1 MKWGLRGNY
10 SRSGSLSLSLYS
22 FSRGDFRSLSSSSF
36 LESPLDGQSS
46 KTGFT
51 VNKSYE
57 MNSEISEYT
66 SETGVLIHIQNKAT
80 QSIGFKSNFM
90 SAIQVLFFT
99 KYIFWYKQNKLFSF
113 FFKTNVMEF
122 NKLKQ
127 SFP

>member
-1 MKWGLRGNY
+1 MKWGLMGNY

-66 SETGVLIHIQNKAT
+66 SETGVLTSRI
-80 QSIGFKSNFM
+80 
-90 SAIQVLFFT
+90 
-99 KYIFWYKQNKLFSF
+99 KQHN
-113 FFKTNVMEF
+113 
-122 NKLKQ
+122 
-127 SFP
+127 P

>member
-51 VNKSYE
+51 VNKKLWNE
-57 MNSEISEYT
+57 LWNLRIHLRNWC
-66 SETGVLIHIQNKAT
+66 VHIQNKAT